1 MNKNTAITIILITI
15 VVMLASCSLKPQV
28 RENPEGELPKSFSL
42 TPKEADQPERWWE
55 TFQDPELNRLV
66 EQAFSGSLTL
76 KEAWARLKQAQ
87 AVTVQAG
94 ASLYPDLSLTT
105 GAARTRQRTD
115 NGSRLGSSTQTIEDY
130 SLGLVSGYEL
140 DLWGRIRSEQQA
152 SLLEATATREDL
164 NTAAMTLAAEV
175 TENYLNILSQRMQ
188 KRLLEEQLKTNLIY
202 LELVELRFRKSMAS
216 ALDVFQQQ
224 QIVEQIKTKIPPVEA
239 TEALLMHELALL
251 LGKLPLTAIPISG
264 EALPE
269 AAEMPATGL
278 PADLLAT
285 RPDVRAAGLR
295 LQGADWDVAAARAN
309 RLPAIRLSAGASYG
323 AGELDLLFD
332 NWMMALAGNLT
343 APLFDGNQRVA
354 EVDRTRAVADEKLS
368 AYRRTV
374 LTAIKEVEDA
384 LISEEKQRQHIDAL
398 DRQIIAARNAL
409 NEARERYRKGMNDY
423 LPVLTQLLAVQGLE
437 RDIIQQKTQ
446 LLSYRVSL
454 YRALGGAWTNRMNEE
469 GLLNA
474 TGVPTTTKN

>member
-1 MNKNTAITIILITI
+1 
-15 VVMLASCSLKPQV
+15 
-28 RENPEGELPKSFSL
+28 
-42 TPKEADQPERWWE
+42 
-55 TFQDPELNRLV
+55 
-66 EQAFSGSLTL
+66 
-76 KEAWARLKQAQ
+76 
-87 AVTVQAG
+87 
-94 ASLYPDLSLTT
+94 
-105 GAARTRQRTD
+105 
-115 NGSRLGSSTQTIEDY
+115 
-130 SLGLVSGYEL
+130 
-140 DLWGRIRSEQQA
+140 
-152 SLLEATATREDL
+152 
-164 NTAAMTLAAEV
+164 
-175 TENYLNILSQRMQ
+175 MQ

-216 ALDVFQQQ
+216 ALDVYQQQ
-224 QIVEQIKTKIPPVEA
+224 QIVEQIRTKIPPVEA

-251 LGKLPLTAIPISG
+251 LGKLPLTTIPISG

-269 AAEMPATGL
+269 ATEIPATGL

-343 APLFDGNQRVA
+343 APLFDGNQRAA
-354 EVDRTRAVADEKLS
+354 EVDRTRALADEKLS
-368 AYRRTV
+368 AYRWTV

-446 LLSYRVSL
+446 LLSFRVSL
-454 YRALGGAWTNRMNEE
+454 YRALGGAWVNRMNEE

-474 TGVPTTTKN
+474 TGVPTTAKN